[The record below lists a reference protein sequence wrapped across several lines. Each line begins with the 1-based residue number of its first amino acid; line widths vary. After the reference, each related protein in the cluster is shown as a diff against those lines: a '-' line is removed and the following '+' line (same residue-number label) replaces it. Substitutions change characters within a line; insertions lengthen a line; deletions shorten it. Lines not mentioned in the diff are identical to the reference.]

1 LPRRPRVSFLF
12 AHGIQPESHLSGL
25 SDTRKDS
32 MQKRP
37 TSRLYL
43 LLLCVAAA
51 LVLPLQAQTAAKSK
65 PTVYTYVAQWAVPR
79 AQWADIVKADEADRP
94 VLDKLVADGTLIGY
108 GAYTNLIH
116 QEDRKSTRLNS
127 S

>member
-1 LPRRPRVSFLF
+1 PLF
-12 AHGIQPESHLSGL
+12 PYTTLFRS
-25 SDTRKDS
+25 
-32 MQKRP
+32 
-37 TSRLYL
+37 
-43 LLLCVAAA
+43 LCVAAA

-116 QEDRKSTRLNS
+116 QARQPTHGTEIFSPS
-127 S
+127 E